1 LTTFSV
7 ASDAPQRDFRVAPP
21 AVPLASLIITLK
33 MANVVASHTALGSSP
48 NNVLEGDLSSWH
60 TDATNGLFLLV
71 CGKFRA
77 DCRVFFVSLDT
88 IRSCAISIANNF
100 FIAND
105 NHSKSAENSVPLCDS
120 SAEALLRAPHSTE
133 LHDRHA
139 IASIGQRSLAY
150 IDTDSNIVFSCH
162 NNVSSFV

>member
-1 LTTFSV
+1 VLTTFSV

-33 MANVVASHTALGSSP
+33 MANVVASHTALGSP
-48 NNVLEGDLSSWH
+48 NDVLVGDLSNWH
-60 TDATNGLFLLV
+60 TDATNGLFWLV

-77 DCRVFFVSLDT
+77 DCRVFFVFLDT
-88 IRSCAISIANNF
+88 IRSCAISIANNV

-120 SAEALLRAPHSTE
+120 SAGVQLRAPHSTE

-150 IDTDSNIVFSCH
+150 IDTDSNIVFSWH
-162 NNVSSFV
+162 NNISSFV